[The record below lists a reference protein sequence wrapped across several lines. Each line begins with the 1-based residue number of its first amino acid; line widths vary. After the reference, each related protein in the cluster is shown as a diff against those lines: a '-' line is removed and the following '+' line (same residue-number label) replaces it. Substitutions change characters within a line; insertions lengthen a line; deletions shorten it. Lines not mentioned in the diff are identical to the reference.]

1 MMCDTCTL
9 SNFLPGI
16 SLDTG
21 IDSMI
26 MSVVELVERMH
37 PVRAIHCKKFW
48 VLSLQKWVH
57 FTLPVCHSKGVT
69 HQRSEFTPKMS
80 GVHSFRNH
88 S

>member
-37 PVRAIHCKKFW
+37 PVRAII
-48 VLSLQKWVH
+48 LA
-57 FTLPVCHSKGVT
+57 
-69 HQRSEFTPKMS
+69 
-80 GVHSFRNH
+80 
-88 S
+88 